1 MSDPHPSKKP
11 KIHPG
16 DPIDPRPG
24 YGRVKM
30 HFLIAG
36 ILAWIL
42 AYVGAIHWLGGLLF
56 GILLIVWAV
65 DNEYF
70 DYGG

>member
-1 MSDPHPSKKP
+1 MSDPHHPSKP
-11 KIHPG
+11 KAAPG
-16 DPIDPRPG
+16 DPADPRPG

-36 ILAWIL
+36 VLTWIL
-42 AYVGAIHWLGGLLF
+42 AYSGAIHWLGGFLF
-56 GILLIVWAV
+56 GILLMVWAV

-70 DYGG
+70 DF